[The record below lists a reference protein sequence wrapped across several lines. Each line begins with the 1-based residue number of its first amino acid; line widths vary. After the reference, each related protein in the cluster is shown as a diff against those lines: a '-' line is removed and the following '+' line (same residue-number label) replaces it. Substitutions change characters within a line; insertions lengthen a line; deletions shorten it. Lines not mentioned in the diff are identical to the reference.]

1 MSRKRSLITSLHES
15 TTSKYFKPDGAVQPV
30 SSALIAFVYVTADM
44 EHCLMQAA
52 KRAAES
58 DAQMI
63 NFVFSPNVIANRH
76 HEELLNCL
84 ESCLLPVTGRKQ
96 FLSSAHGCYVSCW
109 LSSFA
114 SGAQHECLE
123 NSESFPSVL
132 CLMDSCIGKDSVF
145 TLVRSIHLCFHFLC
159 HWKPIFKRYD
169 STKLKLLV

>member
-44 EHCLMQAA
+44 QHCLMQAA
-52 KRAAES
+52 KHAAES
-58 DAQMI
+58 GAQMI
-63 NFVFSPNVIANRH
+63 NFIFRPNVIANRH
-76 HEELLNCL
+76 HEDLLNCL
-84 ESCLLPVTGRKQ
+84 QSCLLPVTGRDQ

-145 TLVRSIHLCFHFLC
+145 TLVRPIHTCLHFFAIGSQYS
-159 HWKPIFKRYD
+159 KDMIAPN
-169 STKLKLLV
+169 